1 VQKPLALVVV
11 GGILVAPLLILVV
24 LPVLI
29 ELFTE
34 REALDRVTDAEM
46 QMSAGE

>member
-1 VQKPLALVVV
+1 VQKPLAIVVS

-29 ELFTE
+29 EVCS
-34 REALDRVTDAEM
+34 RRQPPPAPAPHPA
-46 QMSAGE
+46 SAG